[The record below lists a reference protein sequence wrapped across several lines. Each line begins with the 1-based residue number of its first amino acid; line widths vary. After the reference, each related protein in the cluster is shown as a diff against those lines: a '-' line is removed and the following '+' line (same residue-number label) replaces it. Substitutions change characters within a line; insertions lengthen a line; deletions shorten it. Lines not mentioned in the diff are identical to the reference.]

1 MASLFRTLGTAAL
14 AMTALLSAHGLAAA
28 QDLTVVADQSQI
40 INLDRPPATV
50 VVGNPTIADVT
61 MQGRMMFV
69 HGRVFGST
77 NIIALDEAGQQL
89 AEYQVNVV
97 VRDDYNVV
105 VYKAGVGASIQKES
119 YSCKEDCESV
129 FHIGDSLDYY
139 KLINE
144 QQKNKLGLAQGQKA
158 GDDASNNGAPPP
170 SE

>member
-1 MASLFRTLGTAAL
+1 MASFIRTAAAAAFAAAALLAAHAAAL
-14 AMTALLSAHGLAAA
+14 AEG
-28 QDLTVVADQSQI
+28 LTVVADQSQI
-40 INLDRPPATV
+40 VTLDRAPSTV

-61 MQGRMMFV
+61 MQGKMMFV

-77 NIIALDEAGQQL
+77 NIIALDDAGQHL
-89 AEYQVNVV
+89 AEFAVNVV
-97 VRDDYNVV
+97 VKDDYNVV
-105 VYKAGVGASIQKES
+105 VYKAGVGASIQRES
-119 YSCKEDCESV
+119 YTCKEDCEAV

-158 GDDASNNGAPPP
+158 GDDASNNGAPP

>member
-1 MASLFRTLGTAAL
+1 MASLFRTAGTAAL
-14 AMTALLSAHGLAAA
+14 AAAALLSAAALAAA
-28 QDLTVVADQSQI
+28 QELTVMADQSQI
-40 INLDRPPATV
+40 ISLDRAPSTV

-61 MQGRMMFV
+61 IQGRMMFV

-89 AEYQVNVV
+89 AEYQVNVA

-105 VYKAGVGASIQKES
+105 VYKAGVGASIQRES
-119 YSCKEDCESV
+119 YSCKNECEAV

-139 KLINE
+139 KLVNE
-144 QQKNKLGLAQGQKA
+144 QQKNKLGLAQGQKT
-158 GDDASNNGAPPP
+158 GDDASNNGAPP